1 MVRVLY
7 LSLEE
12 VIRCYRENYGGR
24 EGSPAAGTAGMGGYR
39 RRVGA
44 GMGGYRR
51 RVRAGT
57 DNYTT

>member
-1 MVRVLY
+1 MQHHQMPDVL
-7 LSLEE
+7 S
-12 VIRCYRENYGGR
+12 VNYGGR

-44 GMGGYRR
+44 GMSGYRR

-57 DNYTT
+57 DNYAT

>member
-1 MVRVLY
+1 MAGFERSRVGIKRN
-7 LSLEE
+7 
-12 VIRCYRENYGGR
+12 VCQYGGR

-44 GMGGYRR
+44 GMSGYRR

-57 DNYTT
+57 DNYAT